1 MPTAKKRINITVTDE
16 VYDALGRL
24 ANERGQPV
32 AGVGASLIEEA
43 LEYQEDVY
51 FSRVADQRLGRKE
64 KRVDHRKAWE

>member
-64 KRVDHRKAWE
+64 KRIDHRKAWE

>member
-43 LEYQEDVY
+43 LEYQEDLY